1 MLRASGS
8 WRNGP
13 YTKSPDGGMCDA
25 MAREWEHLWY
35 SEDGPRVTERGI
47 SKAGDQGGNAARK
60 SIDKGKDTQ
69 DILLIDP
76 CFQPV
81 PPGAADEVSST
92 ASAGHR

>member
-1 MLRASGS
+1 
-8 WRNGP
+8 
-13 YTKSPDGGMCDA
+13 MCDA

-35 SEDGPRVTERGI
+35 SENGPRVTERGI

-60 SIDKGKDTQ
+60 SIDR

-81 PPGAADEVSST
+81 PPGAAEEVSST